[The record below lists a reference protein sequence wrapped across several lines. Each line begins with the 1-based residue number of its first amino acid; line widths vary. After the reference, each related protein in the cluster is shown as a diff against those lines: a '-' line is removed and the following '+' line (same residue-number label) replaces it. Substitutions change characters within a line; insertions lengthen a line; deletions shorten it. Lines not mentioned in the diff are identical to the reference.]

1 MVDWR
6 HRAKGVAI
14 LAAVLALAVLI
25 VARNPGA
32 IGVGVFGLVAFGI
45 LAMFGG
51 LARLFVT
58 GASGD

>member
-6 HRAKGVAI
+6 HRAKGAAL

-32 IGVGVFGLVAFGI
+32 IGVGLVGLIAVGV
-45 LAMFGG
+45 LAMLGG
-51 LARLFVT
+51 LAWLFVT
-58 GASGD
+58 GAGGD

>member
-6 HRAKGVAI
+6 HRAKGAAL

-32 IGVGVFGLVAFGI
+32 IGVGLVGLIAVGV
-45 LAMFGG
+45 LAMLGG
-51 LARLFVT
+51 LAWLFVT
-58 GASGD
+58 GASGE